1 MRRAP
6 PFIRQNR
13 PAPLKALIPLLVL
26 SALLAGTAP
35 PARSAVLSQAVSD
48 AGGTPAPARFRVV
61 VVDNLT
67 FDQLRSLAPRA
78 AVGLLVPGQ
87 GASTNRQIALE
98 SLAHG
103 LNLNAAV
110 LHPQLGRSL
119 IDVDHGA
126 AGTPVGNTIVLSL
139 PRGAALQPNDRR
151 YPIAVIG
158 DGFHGLLT
166 SPMTRIPGLVSIRDV
181 APTALGRAR
190 GSLGHVAAPAAFAH
204 LAQLNARIHANNRIK
219 LPVLFVI
226 AGALLLIAMVRPAAA
241 VPSVLASLLTSLV
254 AGAASIASEP
264 LLIGMIL
271 VGTILGG
278 LLIAGFCST
287 DRRLLT
293 AIVVVL
299 GTYAVLLAARPEWIA
314 ISPLGPTQNSRFW
327 GIGNQVETLMLAP
340 VVLGASLAAR
350 RFGLIGFGAF
360 ALFVLVLVTD
370 NRLGSDGG
378 GAIVFGVALAF
389 VGARSKRLG
398 VRGFAILLG
407 LAAAAVL
414 AVIQLNLQS
423 PGPDHLRSAFSR
435 GLSGIVAVFADRVP
449 LAYLPA
455 LRQWPMFVSLATAFV
470 IVLVVGLRK
479 SDRHA
484 RELVLAAALAVV
496 TSLLTNDSAI
506 YEVTAGVA
514 VLAAFARFKTP
525 VAPLVLTVPARS
537 QLRPQPVAND
547 D

>member
-1 MRRAP
+1 MLA
-6 PFIRQNR
+6 
-13 PAPLKALIPLLVL
+13 
-26 SALLAGTAP
+26 ALLAP
-35 PARSAVLSQAVSD
+35 SAQGALSNAVGD
-48 AGGTPAPARFRVV
+48 GGGTPAPTRFRVV
-61 VVDNLT
+61 VVDGLS
-67 FDQLRSLAPRA
+67 FEQLRSLAPRA

-87 GASTNRQIALE
+87 GASTNRRIALD
-98 SLAHG
+98 SLTHG

-110 LHPQLGRSL
+110 LHPQLGRPL
-119 IDVDHGA
+119 IDVA
-126 AGTPVGNTIVLSL
+126 QEATVTPASDTIFLAL

-151 YPIAVIG
+151 YPIAVVG
-158 DGFHGLLT
+158 GGYHGLLT
-166 SPMTRIPGLVSIRDV
+166 SPMTRIPGLVSIRDI

-190 GSLGHVAAPAAFAH
+190 GTLGHTASPAA
-204 LAQLNARIHANNRIK
+204 LAQLTQLNARIHANNRVK

-226 AGALLLIAMVRPAAA
+226 AGALLLICIVRPTAA

-254 AGAASIASEP
+254 AGAASVSNEP
-264 LLIGMIL
+264 LLIGMVL
-271 VGTILGG
+271 VGTLLGG
-278 LLIAGFCST
+278 LLLARFCST
-287 DRRLLT
+287 DRGLLT

-299 GTYAVLLAARPEWIA
+299 GAYAVLLAVRPEWIA

-350 RFGLIGFGAF
+350 RFGLLGFGAF

-389 VGARSKRLG
+389 VGARSQRLG

-414 AVIQLNLQS
+414 VVIQLNLQS

-435 GLSGIVAVFADRVP
+435 GLSGVVAVFADRVP

-455 LRQWPMFVSLATAFV
+455 LRAWPMFASLAVALVVVFV
-470 IVLVVGLRK
+470 IGVRTA
-479 SDRHA
+479 DRHR
-484 RELVLAAALAVV
+484 RELILAAALAVA
-496 TSLLTNDSAI
+496 TSLLTNDSAV

-525 VAPLVLTVPARS
+525 VAPLLLTVPARS
-537 QLRPQPVAND
+537 QLQPVSDLAASKD
-547 D
+547 RLR